1 MAAKSYAEMTKN
13 EIISAEKKKLQGIYS
28 KLETKTKR
36 SVSSLIDEAAFMAA
50 SLYELRQIINEKGYT
65 EEYQN
70 GANQSGTKRSSEVDI
85 YIQLE
90 KNYASVIK
98 QLTDLL
104 PKEEKLK
111 DTGKKGDD
119 FDDFVNGRE
128 DV

>member
-1 MAAKSYAEMTKN
+1 MADKKIYPDMTKD
-13 EIISAEKKKLQGIYS
+13 EIITAEKRKLSGIYS
-28 KLETKTKR
+28 KLEAKTKK

-65 EEYQN
+65 EAYQN
-70 GANQSGTKRSSEVDI
+70 GANQRGTKRSSEVDI

-104 PKEEKLK
+104 PKEDKLK
-111 DTGKKGDD
+111 EKKDD
-119 FDDFVNGRE
+119 GFEGFVNGRE
-128 DV
+128 DA